1 MIKEIAKEK
10 VINIFNI
17 DEIDSPF
24 RKYFCYEEE
33 DILGYF
39 CIDIIYEKIELV
51 NIFVKNKYRNRKIG
65 TFMLKYLIDFAR
77 NNNIYN
83 ITLEVDENNIY
94 AIKLYEK
101 YGFIKK
107 AIRKNYYNNSDGILM
122 ELII

>member
-39 CIDIIYEKIELV
+39 CIDIIYDK
-51 NIFVKNKYRNRKIG
+51 KNKPRNCTVYKAFYFSFQFIIIGFDFVPIPDEYVIVDSRLKDGRTPPRKI
-65 TFMLKYLIDFAR
+65 TRLAPTSLKLL
-77 NNNIYN
+77 
-83 ITLEVDENNIY
+83 TLNT
-94 AIKLYEK
+94 
-101 YGFIKK
+101 
-107 AIRKNYYNNSDGILM
+107 
-122 ELII
+122 

>member
-51 NIFVKNKYRNRKIG
+51 NIFVKNEYRNRKIG

-77 NNNIYN
+77 NNNIN
-83 ITLEVDENNIY
+83 IFVF
-94 AIKLYEK
+94 KLS
-101 YGFIKK
+101 KK
-107 AIRKNYYNNSDGILM
+107 NSKNLFTFFSKHDMMILC
-122 ELII
+122 

>member
-39 CIDIIYEKIELV
+39 CIDIIYEKIDNLLIFLLKM
-51 NIFVKNKYRNRKIG
+51 NIEI
-65 TFMLKYLIDFAR
+65 
-77 NNNIYN
+77 
-83 ITLEVDENNIY
+83 
-94 AIKLYEK
+94 EK
-101 YGFIKK
+101 
-107 AIRKNYYNNSDGILM
+107 
-122 ELII
+122 

>member
-1 MIKEIAKEK
+1 MIKEIDKEK
-10 VINIFNI
+10 LVNIFDI

-33 DILGYF
+33 NILGYF

-51 NIFVKNKYRNRKIG
+51 NIFVKNEYRNRKIG
-65 TFMLKYLIDFAR
+65 SFMLKYLIDFAK
-77 NNNIYN
+77 NSNIYN
-83 ITLEVDENNIY
+83 ITLEVDEKNIY

>member
-51 NIFVKNKYRNRKIG
+51 NIFVKNEYRNRKIG

-77 NNNIYN
+77 NNNIY
-83 ITLEVDENNIY
+83 

-101 YGFIKK
+101 CGFIKK

>member
-1 MIKEIAKEK
+1 MIKEIDKEK
-10 VINIFNI
+10 LVNIFDI

-51 NIFVKNKYRNRKIG
+51 NIFVKNEYINRKIG
-65 TFMLKYLIDFAR
+65 SFMLKYLIDFAN

-83 ITLEVDENNIY
+83 ITLEVDEKNIY

>member
-1 MIKEIAKEK
+1 
-10 VINIFNI
+10 
-17 DEIDSPF
+17 
-24 RKYFCYEEE
+24 
-33 DILGYF
+33 
-39 CIDIIYEKIELV
+39 
-51 NIFVKNKYRNRKIG
+51 
-65 TFMLKYLIDFAR
+65 MLKYLIDFANN

-83 ITLEVDENNIY
+83 ITLEVDEKNIY

>member
-39 CIDIIYEKIELV
+39 CIDIIYEKIELF
-51 NIFVKNKYRNRKIG
+51 NIFVKNEYRNRKIG

-101 YGFIKK
+101 CGFIKK

>member
-24 RKYFCYEEE
+24 RKYFCYGEE

-51 NIFVKNKYRNRKIG
+51 NIFVKNEYRNRKIG

-83 ITLEVDENNIY
+83 ITLEVDENNIN

-101 YGFIKK
+101 CGFIKK

>member
-51 NIFVKNKYRNRKIG
+51 NIFVKNEYRNRKIG

-101 YGFIKK
+101 CGFIKK
-107 AIRKNYYNNSDGILM
+107 AIRKNYYNNSDGIL
-122 ELII
+122 

>member
-1 MIKEIAKEK
+1 MYLDFLSSFSKKD
-10 VINIFNI
+10 VSF
-17 DEIDSPF
+17 P
-24 RKYFCYEEE
+24 
-33 DILGYF
+33 
-39 CIDIIYEKIELV
+39 IELV
-51 NIFVKNKYRNRKIG
+51 NIFVKNEYRNRKIG
-65 TFMLKYLIDFAR
+65 SFMLKYLIDFAN

-83 ITLEVDENNIY
+83 ITLEVDEKNIY

>member
-1 MIKEIAKEK
+1 MIK
-10 VINIFNI
+10 
-17 DEIDSPF
+17 
-24 RKYFCYEEE
+24 
-33 DILGYF
+33 
-39 CIDIIYEKIELV
+39 DIIYEKIELV
-51 NIFVKNKYRNRKIG
+51 NIFVKNEYRNRKIG

-101 YGFIKK
+101 CGFIKK

>member
-24 RKYFCYEEE
+24 RKCFCYEEE

-51 NIFVKNKYRNRKIG
+51 NIFVKNEYRNRKIG

-101 YGFIKK
+101 CGFIKK

>member
-17 DEIDSPF
+17 DEIDSLF

-51 NIFVKNKYRNRKIG
+51 NIFVKNEYRNRKIG
-65 TFMLKYLIDFAR
+65 SFMLKYLIDFAN

-83 ITLEVDENNIY
+83 ITLEVDEKNIY

>member
-51 NIFVKNKYRNRKIG
+51 NIFFY
-65 TFMLKYLIDFAR
+65 F
-77 NNNIYN
+77 
-83 ITLEVDENNIY
+83 
-94 AIKLYEK
+94 
-101 YGFIKK
+101 
-107 AIRKNYYNNSDGILM
+107 
-122 ELII
+122 

>member
-33 DILGYF
+33 DILGCF

-51 NIFVKNKYRNRKIG
+51 NIFVKNEYRNRKIG

-101 YGFIKK
+101 CGFIKK